1 MSEQHTVEKEVAL
14 ESIITT
20 AVQIP
25 GVKAIFSVI
34 HHPDGKAAVFKTA
47 AFLRLID
54 GGMETLALLAV
65 HGRGHADMLAEYP
78 VELGEAV
85 ETAGLCQ
92 LGDGDLGV
100 DEQCLHIPDPCHLNI
115 VRDRE
120 TGNLFEFMG
129 KVAGTD
135 AEMAGKRLQR

>member
-1 MSEQHTVEKEVAL
+1 MEKPL
-14 ESIITT
+14 LCK
-20 AVQIP
+20 QR
-25 GVKAIFSVI
+25 
-34 HHPDGKAAVFKTA
+34 
-47 AFLRLID
+47 FLRLVNDWI
-54 GGMETLALLAV
+54 ESLAFLAV

-100 DEQCLHIPDPCHLNI
+100 DEQCLHIPDPGHLDVVCH
-115 VRDRE
+115 RE
-120 TGNLFEFMG
+120 AGDLLEFVG
-129 KVAGTD
+129 EVAGAD